1 LPLEIKDLDF
11 HFENSPTRIVANRN
25 HSEIKL
31 AGITIGPL
39 QEGNEYELHY
49 WIAQELVKAGIAHF
63 REDDCLDAAK
73 LYKIQWRERVQIAG
87 QISELPADFYPK
99 LRRFVANLKE
109 EIAKQPE
116 KIQEYEKAR
125 YLTWDIINS
134 RLKKIVALS
143 SGPTQTEE
151 VLKKFTGEERLV
163 YEQVSK
169 IINLWKRQIAELK
182 REG

>member
-11 HFENSPTRIVANRN
+11 RFENSQARIVANRN
-25 HSEIKL
+25 HPEIKL
-31 AGITIGPL
+31 AGITVGPL
-39 QEGNEYELHY
+39 QEGSEYELNY
-49 WIAQELVKAGIAHF
+49 WIAHELVKAGIAHF
-63 REDDCLDAAK
+63 REDDRLDAAK

-87 QISELPADFYPK
+87 QISELPENFYPK
-99 LRRFVANLKE
+99 LRRYIADLKE
-109 EIAKQPE
+109 EISKQPE

-125 YLTWDIINS
+125 YLMWDIINS

-143 SGPTQTEE
+143 SGPAQTEE

-169 IINLWKRQIAELK
+169 FINQWKRQIAEQK

>member
-11 HFENSPTRIVANRN
+11 RFENSPTRIVANRN
-25 HSEIKL
+25 HPEIKL
-31 AGITIGPL
+31 AGITVGPL

-49 WIAQELVKAGIAHF
+49 WIAHELVKAGIAHF
-63 REDDCLDAAK
+63 REDDYLDAAR

-87 QISELPADFYPK
+87 QISEPPEDFYPK

-109 EIAKQPE
+109 DLAKQPE

-125 YLTWDIINS
+125 YLMRDIINS
-134 RLKKIVALS
+134 RLKKIVTLS
-143 SGPTQTEE
+143 SGPVQTEE

-169 IINLWKRQIAELK
+169 ILSQWKKQITEQK
-182 REG
+182 CEG